1 MHFQLKY
8 EPDHFHII
16 RVSKTIQKY
25 VKNDPKVLFRCSKSG
40 RAKES
45 GIDFING
52 FNKAIKKTEHLVSA
66 IPIPFINN
74 NTNINEYNET
84 INVDDIE
91 SSKNYTKECCKTYDN
106 HINEDYFFRPWKI
119 YKKLIAN
126 LKIDTFNNIDY
137 KYQCETNADFLR
149 DVYTMSKSKNEFV
162 ENSMK
167 ALWSCSHLYA
177 LLDCEKYW
185 PVAEEKKAMSH
196 LIPIEMRDK
205 IEVFDDDDIY

>member
-1 MHFQLKY
+1 MY
-8 EPDHFHII
+8 G
-16 RVSKTIQKY
+16 TIQKY
-25 VKNDPKVLFRCSKSG
+25 GKNDPKVLFRCSKSG

-45 GIDFING
+45 GVDFING
-52 FNKAIKKTEHLVSA
+52 FNKAITKTENLVSA

-74 NTNINEYNET
+74 NININEYNAS
-84 INVDDIE
+84 IKVDEIE
-91 SSKNYTKECCKTYDN
+91 SSKVESKEDGKIHIN

-126 LKIDTFNNIDY
+126 LKIDTFNNTDY
-137 KYQCETNADFLR
+137 KFQCEKNAVFLR
-149 DVYTMSKSKNEFV
+149 DIYTISKSKNEFI

-185 PVAEEKKAMSH
+185 PVAEEKKAMTH
-196 LIPIEMRDK
+196 LIPVEMRDK
-205 IEVFDDDDIY
+205 IEVSITICIYGLK